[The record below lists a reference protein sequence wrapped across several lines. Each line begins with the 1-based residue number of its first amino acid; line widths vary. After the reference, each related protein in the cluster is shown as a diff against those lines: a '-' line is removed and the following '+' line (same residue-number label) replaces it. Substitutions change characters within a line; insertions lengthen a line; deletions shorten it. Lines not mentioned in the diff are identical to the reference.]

1 MAISSLFGAKVKR
14 VEDPKLITGQGIYV
28 DDITLPDMLY
38 MTVLRSPYAH
48 AKINSIDLSFP
59 KSSLV
64 LIQEIPILGNWFI
77 FVSFF

>member
-1 MAISSLFGAKVKR
+1 MAVSSLFGAKVKR

-48 AKINSIDLSFP
+48 AKINSIDSINKCF
-59 KSSLV
+59 
-64 LIQEIPILGNWFI
+64 NFI
-77 FVSFF
+77 NFCFFTQTKCITIIYI